1 MNKISFVWDKKK
13 AEENLKKHKISFEEA
28 QTVFSDPNARM
39 IFDPEHSEI
48 EDRFILL
55 GISSGLRVLVV
66 CHCYREKDMIIRII
80 SARKANKNEQKR
92 YGSFLL

>member
-1 MNKISFVWDKKK
+1 MKTISFVWNGIK
-13 AEENLKKHKISFEEA
+13 AESNLKKHNISFNEA

-39 IFDPEHSEI
+39 IFDPEHSGD

-55 GISSGLRVLVV
+55 GISSGLRLLVV
-66 CHCYREKDMIIRII
+66 CHCYIEDDMVIRII
-80 SARKANKNEQKR
+80 SARKANKNEQKQ

>member
-1 MNKISFVWDKKK
+1 MKKISFVWDEKK
-13 AEENLKKHKISFEEA
+13 ADENLKKHKISFKEA

-39 IFDPEHSEI
+39 IFDPDHSVD

-55 GISSGLRVLVV
+55 GISATLRILIV
-66 CHCYREKDMIIRII
+66 CHCFLEDDRIIRII
-80 SARKANKNEQKR
+80 SARKANKNEQKQ